1 MYAINKTFEAS
12 AQQYT
17 HTDKSFQPIADSL
30 VQIGSA
36 TTDPNCNV
44 NGDINSDNPL
54 MSSTSQSLLYTS
66 EKQDSPF
73 SVFELRLV

>member
-12 AQQYT
+12 ARQYT
-17 HTDKSFQPIADSL
+17 HTDKSFQPIADGL